1 MDSNPNLKK
10 QNMNGIWF
18 FGLAGSG
25 KTLASKVCA
34 KFVDNA
40 FIIDGDEVR
49 KFISFDLGYSL
60 KDRHI
65 QISRMHGLAQ
75 IAKINCQFPIVS
87 TVMMT
92 DEIFQK
98 CVHGG
103 IAVVQIERPMDQLCG
118 VRKIYDTGSNVVGQ
132 SIQQIQLNT
141 VKIFNNGD
149 NKFEKELEEFVK

>member
-1 MDSNPNLKK
+1 
-10 QNMNGIWF
+10 MNGIWF

-25 KTLASKVCA
+25 KTLASNFCA

-60 KDRHI
+60 TDRHI

-87 TVMMT
+87 TVLMT

-103 IAVVQIERPMDQLCG
+103 IEVVQIERPMDQLRG
-118 VRKIYDTGSNVVGQ
+118 VRKIYDTDPNVVGQ
-132 SIQQIQLNT
+132 SIQQIKLNT
-141 VKIFNNGD
+141 AKIFNNGD

>member
-1 MDSNPNLKK
+1 MNPDLKSKK

-25 KTLASKVCA
+25 KTLASRIFA
-34 KFVDNA
+34 RFVHNP

-60 KDRHI
+60 TDRKT

-75 IAKINCQFPIVS
+75 IARNNHQFPIVS
-87 TVMMT
+87 TVLMT

-98 CVHGG
+98 CKQDD
-103 IAVVQIERPMDQLCG
+103 IKVVQIERPMDQLQE
-118 VRKIYDTGSNVVGQ
+118 VRKIYDTEQNVVGK
-132 SIQQIQLNT
+132 SIQQINLNT
-141 VKIFNNGD
+141 FKLHNNGD
-149 NKFEKELEEFVK
+149 NKFEKDLEEFVK